1 MRHFALPTIFIAT
14 LATLTLFAQDP
25 PAPANESRGLPPR
38 ASPSDYQAHGDA
50 GSVTIAAEFKG
61 HAIPTAKLLLN
72 SEDYICV
79 ELALYGPAGT
89 RTKLSIDDFSL
100 RVNGAKKPLPS
111 QSDVLVFHSVRDPE
125 WEPEV
130 KVEKGSKTSIGGG
143 GKGGQEAGAPPPLP
157 PKPPIELQRSWSKTV
172 QQSVLT
178 EGDRTLPQ
186 AGLIFFKYGGKTKGI
201 RSLELIYEGPAG
213 KATVA
218 LEP

>member
-1 MRHFALPTIFIAT
+1 MRHLALPTIFIAT
-14 LATLTLFAQDP
+14 LATLSLSAQDQP
-25 PAPANESRGLPPR
+25 PPANESRGLPPR
-38 ASPSDYQAHGDA
+38 ASPSDYQAHGEA

-72 SEDYICV
+72 SEDYVCV
-79 ELALYGPAGT
+79 ELALYSPAGA

-100 RVNGAKKPLPS
+100 RINGAKKPLPS

-130 KVEKGSKTSIGGG
+130 KVEKGGKTSIGGG
-143 GKGGQEAGAPPPLP
+143 GRGQEAGAPPPLP

-172 QQSVLT
+172 QQSVLA
-178 EGDRTLPQ
+178 EGDRPLPQ

-213 KATVA
+213 KAAVP

>member
-1 MRHFALPTIFIAT
+1 MRHLALPTIFIAT
-14 LATLTLFAQDP
+14 LATLSLSAQDQP
-25 PAPANESRGLPPR
+25 TPANESRGLPPR
-38 ASPSDYQAHGDA
+38 ASPSDYQAHGEA
-50 GSVTIAAEFKG
+50 GSITIAAEFKG
-61 HAIPTAKLLLN
+61 HAIPTSKLLLN
-72 SEDYICV
+72 SEDYVSV
-79 ELALYGPAGT
+79 ELALYGPPGA

-100 RVNGAKKPLPS
+100 RINGAKKPLPS

-130 KVEKGSKTSIGGG
+130 KVEKGGKTSIGGG
-143 GKGGQEAGAPPPLP
+143 GRGQEAGAPPPLP
-157 PKPPIELQRSWSKTV
+157 PKPPIELQRSWSQTV
-172 QQSVLT
+172 QKAALA
-178 EGDRTLPQ
+178 EGDRALPQ